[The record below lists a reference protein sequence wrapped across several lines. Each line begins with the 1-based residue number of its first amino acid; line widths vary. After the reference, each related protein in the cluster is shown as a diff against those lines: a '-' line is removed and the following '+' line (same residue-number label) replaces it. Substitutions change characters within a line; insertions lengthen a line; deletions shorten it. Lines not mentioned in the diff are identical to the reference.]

1 MDSLTKITLNLME
14 SSGEKPSFSL
24 SSLFQ
29 GALMERADS
38 SFAEKMHES
47 GLHPYSQY
55 LQFQENQVI
64 WTVSALNGEAKE
76 HLISKLE
83 ADDFQSVFIRDH
95 QETFSI
101 AEKQIRSVTYEEL
114 VRKYY
119 LGQCSHILKL
129 AFVTPTSFKSSG
141 RYQLFP
147 SAKLIFQSLMMKY
160 DQASGDSTIYSEEMV
175 NEFERYS
182 EIVGYRLKSTSFSME
197 GVRIPS
203 FLGTVTIRIH
213 GPQQL
218 ANVAWMLAA
227 YGEYSG
233 IGIKTGA
240 GMGGLQIIEKQ
251 TGKEPK
257 WKKKF

>member
-1 MDSLTKITLNLME
+1 MTKITLDLITF
-14 SSGEKPSFSL
+14 SGKKSSFSM

-29 GALMERADS
+29 GALMEQTDP
-38 SFAEKMHES
+38 SFAEKMHET

-55 LQFQENQVI
+55 LQFRENQVI
-64 WTVSALNGEAKE
+64 WTVSALNREAKE

-83 ADDFQSVFIRDH
+83 SDDFQSVFIRDH

-101 AEKQIRSVTYEEL
+101 VEKQIRSISYEKL
-114 VRKYY
+114 IRKYY

-129 AFVTPTSFKSSG
+129 AFVTPTSFKSNG

-160 DQASGDSTIYSEEMV
+160 DQASGDSSIYSEEMV
-175 NEFERYS
+175 HEFEQYS
-182 EIVGYRLKSTSFSME
+182 EIVGYRLKSISFSME

-203 FLGTVTIRIH
+203 FIGTVTIRIH

-251 TGKEPK
+251 TEKEPK

>member
-1 MDSLTKITLNLME
+1 MDSLTKITLKLTE
-14 SSGEKPSFSL
+14 FSGERPSFSM

-29 GALMERADS
+29 GVLMEQTDS
-38 SFAEKMHES
+38 SFAEKMHVT

-55 LQFQENQVI
+55 LQFQGNQVI
-64 WTVSALNGEAKE
+64 WTVNALNREAKE

-101 AEKQIRSVTYEEL
+101 AEKQIRSVSYEEL

-119 LGQCSHILKL
+119 LGQCSHILKI

-160 DQASGDSTIYSEEMV
+160 DQASGDSTIYSEEML

-240 GMGGLQIIEKQ
+240 GMGGLKIIEKQ
-251 TGKEPK
+251 MGKELK
-257 WKKKF
+257 WKK